1 MRTKKIAL
9 AMALITSVTMIFS
22 GCGSNKETADG
33 GEKPVLKIL
42 SKYEPFDPNTDPSVQ
57 RISELTGYEVEYT
70 LLPKENAS
78 EKLMLE
84 LASGTEYDLVRVDS
98 EQFSQ
103 LLGQNALMPLDDLL
117 EQYGENILK
126 SGSEK
131 GWNSAKS
138 DGKTYGM
145 PHEEGRDLE
154 NPYGINM
161 KGIGIRTDIL
171 DELGLEVPNDIDSL
185 YQTLKTIKEKK
196 NIAPLTGLGGFEDI
210 IGSGFDMVGADWSIV
225 DGKLVPRIKLP
236 QTKEYVKFM
245 SKLYQEGLIDP
256 DWSFNTDETAKQKL
270 ITGKAAMLSQ
280 IWFWDVPTLLES
292 LKQNNPSASLKY
304 ITPLNGSDGLPN
316 IAISLGAGTYDVIPK
331 TSKHAEDAIKFTNL
345 RSDPDVFV
353 KTYIGE
359 EGKHY
364 EIKDGKYY
372 PLLPAFDE
380 LKNSSDFVG
389 LPPSNKFEMW
399 QARARKTPEM
409 AETYDELN
417 KNLSKEM
424 LSVDYYTY
432 ANSLPEVQKYRSV
445 LSKKESDFYIKAM
458 SDPNPEALLE
468 QFIKEWETEGGAELE
483 AAMNEW
489 YQQNKW

>member
-1 MRTKKIAL
+1 MKIRQIAL
-9 AMALITSVTMIFS
+9 ATALITSISMICT
-22 GCGSNKETADG
+22 GCGSGNKTADG

-57 RISELTGYEVEYT
+57 RISEMTGYEIEYT
-70 LLPKENAS
+70 LLPKENAN

-84 LASGTEYDLVRVDS
+84 LASGNDYDLVRVDS
-98 EQFSQ
+98 NQFSQ

-117 EQYGENILK
+117 EQYGDNIVK
-126 SGSEK
+126 SGSERA
-131 GWNSAKS
+131 WESARL

-161 KGIGIRTDIL
+161 KGIAIRTDIL
-171 DELGLEVPNDIDSL
+171 DELGLDVPNDVDSL
-185 YQTLKTIKEKK
+185 YETLKAIKEAK

-210 IGSGFDMVGADWSIV
+210 IGSGFDIPGAEWSIV
-225 DGKLVPRIKLP
+225 DGKVVPRIKLP
-236 QTKEYVKFM
+236 QTKEYVSFM
-245 SKLYQEGLIDP
+245 SKLYKEGLIDP
-256 DWSFNTDETAKQKL
+256 DWSFNTDENAKQKL
-270 ITGKAAMLSQ
+270 VSGNAAMLSQ
-280 IWFWDVPTLLES
+280 LWFWDVPIMLES
-292 LKQNNPSASLKY
+292 LKQNNPSAAMKY

-316 IAISLGAGTYDVIPK
+316 IAVSLGAGTYDVIPK

-345 RSDPDVFV
+345 RSDPDTFV

-364 EIKDGKYY
+364 EIKDGRYY
-372 PLLPAFDE
+372 PILPAFDE

-409 AETYDELN
+409 AEAYEELN
-417 KNLSKEM
+417 RNLSKEM
-424 LSVDYYTY
+424 LVVDYYAY
-432 ANSLPEVQKYRSV
+432 ANSLPEIQKYRSA

-458 SDPNPEALLE
+458 TSDNPEEMLE
-468 QFIKEWETEGGAELE
+468 QFIKEWESEGGSEME
-483 AAMNEW
+483 AAMNKW
-489 YQQNKW
+489 YQENKW